1 MRGRGIMVWLTV
13 GVGCFG
19 LSGCG
24 STHLAVHS
32 DRSAKDPPAA
42 KIGTR

>member
-1 MRGRGIMVWLTV
+1 MRGRGIMVSLTV
-13 GVGCFG
+13 GIGCFG

-24 STHLAVHS
+24 STHLAEHS
-32 DRSAKDPPAA
+32 HRSAKDPPAA